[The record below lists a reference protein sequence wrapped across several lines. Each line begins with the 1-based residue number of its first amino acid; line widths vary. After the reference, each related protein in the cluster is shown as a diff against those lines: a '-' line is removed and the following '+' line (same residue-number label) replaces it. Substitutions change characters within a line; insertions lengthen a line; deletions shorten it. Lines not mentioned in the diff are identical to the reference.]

1 MNNKNKYF
9 SILESLNENESKSVH
24 PNDKILWCD
33 GLNTFIRNFVANP
46 TVNENGHHI
55 GGLAGFMK
63 SVGYA
68 IRMTN
73 PTRVVIC
80 FDGKGGS
87 VKRRK
92 IFPGYK
98 SGRKIGGERRMTRLN
113 SFSNV
118 EEEKVSMKSQMQR
131 LTQYLDTLPMS
142 VVSVENIEAD
152 DAIAYGVRQLFPD
165 SEHVIMSTDKDYLQL
180 IDEKVSVWSPTKK
193 KYYNQETFMEDHGVP
208 AYNYLTYKSMIGD
221 NSDSIPGI
229 KGCGLKTL
237 QKRLPILFGDEP
249 VNIEDVIKYSTE
261 HKDEAKILD
270 IISQQKDLLNLN
282 HELMQL
288 EEVDISARAKTSII
302 NQVDKKMD
310 GLVKYKFQVL
320 MLEDL
325 LNVSIKNPEFW
336 LRDTFTK
343 LDGFVKI
350 LNEERNE
357 Q

>member
-1 MNNKNKYF
+1 MDNKQKYF
-9 SILESLNENESKSVH
+9 SILESLNENGSKSAE

-46 TVNENGHHI
+46 TVNENGAHI

-63 SVGYA
+63 SLGYA

-73 PTRVVIC
+73 PTRVVVC

-87 VKRRK
+87 AKRRK
-92 IFPGYK
+92 IYPDYK

-118 EEEKVSMKSQMQR
+118 EEEKMSMRSQMQR
-131 LTQYLDTLPMS
+131 LTQYLDTLPIT

-152 DAIAYGVRQLFPD
+152 DAIAYGVRQIFPE

-180 IDEKVSVWSPTKK
+180 IDDKVSVWSPTKK
-193 KYYNQETFMEDHGVP
+193 KYYNQETFIEDHGVP

-237 QKRLPILFGDEP
+237 QKRLPILFGDKP
-249 VNIEDVIKYSTE
+249 VTIEDVLKYSSDN
-261 HKDEAKILD
+261 KDEAKILEV
-270 IISQQKDLLNLN
+270 ISESGDLLNLN
-282 HELMQL
+282 YALMQL

-302 NQVDKKMD
+302 NQIERKME
-310 GLVKYKFQVL
+310 GLVKYRFQVL
-320 MLEDL
+320 MLEDM
-325 LNVSIKNPEFW
+325 LNVAIKNPEFW
-336 LRDTFTK
+336 LKDTFAK

-350 LNEERNE
+350 LNEGINE
-357 Q
+357 